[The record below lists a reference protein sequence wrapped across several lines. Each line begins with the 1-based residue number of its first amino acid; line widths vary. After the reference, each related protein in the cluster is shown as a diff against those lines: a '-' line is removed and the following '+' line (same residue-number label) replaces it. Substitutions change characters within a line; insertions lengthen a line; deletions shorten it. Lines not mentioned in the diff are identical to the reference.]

1 VLSAISSRGGFDEKA
16 FKSHVLIVRGS
27 LNHPETFI
35 AALGTTTDHLKDFK
49 LEPNDIVYVSWR
61 PFYRGEELLDL
72 AATAFVQA
80 AITGWVGNSIV
91 KP

>member
-1 VLSAISSRGGFDEKA
+1 MLV
-16 FKSHVLIVRGS
+16 VRGS
-27 LNHPETFI
+27 LNHPETFVTG
-35 AALGTTTDHLKDFK
+35 LGTTSDTMNDFK
-49 LEPNDIVYVSWR
+49 LQPNDIIYVSWR

-80 AITGWVGNSIV
+80 AVAGWTGNAIL